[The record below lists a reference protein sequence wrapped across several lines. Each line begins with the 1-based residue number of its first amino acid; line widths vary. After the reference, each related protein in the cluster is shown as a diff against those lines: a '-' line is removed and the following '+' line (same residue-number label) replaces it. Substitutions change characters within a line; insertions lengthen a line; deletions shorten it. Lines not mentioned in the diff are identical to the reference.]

1 MNLRLR
7 PLFVS
12 LVVSLGEYWAH
23 KGPRVSMVLKHR
35 AVDAW

>member
-7 PLFVS
+7 PLLGS
-12 LVVSLGEYWAH
+12 LVVSLVEYRAH
-23 KGPRVSMVLKHR
+23 QRPRVPIVLRHR